1 MMNATEQ
8 SSFGGKDMSQK
19 IENAREKLMTS
30 GRNFLLRNR
39 DGKNGKFSVRDLTT
53 ECDMALGT
61 FYRYFQS
68 KDDLVR
74 QILSEEWD
82 KMIDSLDPIMQS
94 DTTLFEKVRG
104 IYEQIDEF
112 ESNYRFSAMGL
123 LNSSA
128 ESLSFREQNMRKMYD
143 KIEAFLQQEIDCGR
157 LVLSAD
163 LKSASYLLV
172 QLFISTGR
180 NPAMSFEDLWA
191 CMTFRD
197 TSC

>member
-1 MMNATEQ
+1 
-8 SSFGGKDMSQK
+8 MSQK
-19 IENAREKLMTS
+19 IENAREKLMMS

-112 ESNYRFSAMGL
+112 ESNYRFSTMGL

-143 KIEAFLQQEIDCGR
+143 KIEAFLQREIDCGR

>member
-1 MMNATEQ
+1 
-8 SSFGGKDMSQK
+8 
-19 IENAREKLMTS
+19 
-30 GRNFLLRNR
+30 
-39 DGKNGKFSVRDLTT
+39 
-53 ECDMALGT
+53 
-61 FYRYFQS
+61 
-68 KDDLVR
+68 
-74 QILSEEWD
+74 
-82 KMIDSLDPIMQS
+82 
-94 DTTLFEKVRG
+94 
-104 IYEQIDEF
+104 
-112 ESNYRFSAMGL
+112 MGL

-143 KIEAFLQQEIDCGR
+143 KIEAFLQREIDCGR